1 VPPPANLGE
10 RLLALRE
17 RIALAATSAG
27 RSPGEVQLLAVT
39 KGQPV
44 EVVRE
49 AVAHGLGEL
58 GENYLQ
64 ECSEKA
70 AQLGPAE
77 GVRWHLI
84 GHLQRNKARRA
95 AQLFQMVESV
105 DSVAL
110 ARLLADA
117 VSSPGPPLPVL
128 LEVELTG
135 LPTRSGLR
143 EGELLSVAEAV
154 ARLPAL
160 RLRGLMTVASQ
171 ELPGRE
177 FSRCREL
184 RDRIQVELGAEL
196 PVLSMGMSSDFEAAI
211 QEGSTEVRIGTLLLG
226 PRPQPPLRSVG

>member
-1 VPPPANLGE
+1 MPPPADLAE

-17 RIALAATSAG
+17 RIALAATGAG

-39 KGQPV
+39 KGQPL

-58 GENYLQ
+58 GENYVQ

-70 AQLGPAE
+70 DLLGPAE

-95 AQLFQMVESV
+95 ARLFQMVESV

-110 ARLLADA
+110 AGLLAAA
-117 VSSPGPPLPVL
+117 VPSPGPPLLVL

-135 LPTRSGLR
+135 IPTRSGVGER
-143 EGELLSVAEAV
+143 ELFPAAEAV
-154 ARLPAL
+154 AQLPAL
-160 RLRGLMTVASQ
+160 RLSGLMTVASQ
-171 ELPGRE
+171 ERPGRE

-184 RDRIQVELGAEL
+184 RDRLQDELGMEL
-196 PVLSMGMSSDFEAAI
+196 PVLSMGMSSDFETAI

-226 PRPQPPLRSVG
+226 PRPQPPSGGVG